1 MKPKGGVAYFGYI
14 VIGKPKLWC
23 QAPVIIFVELGY
35 FYLSQ
40 YVYKDRSF
48 VFYSENLFLSSPPIL
63 SLEKRTVNRQKANLL
78 VTKVVRILVTVLSLL
93 LNFIW
98 ILSKSQRTEKT

>member
-1 MKPKGGVAYFGYI
+1 MYLRAER
-14 VIGKPKLWC
+14 
-23 QAPVIIFVELGY
+23 FVNY
-35 FYLSQ
+35 QRICF
-40 YVYKDRSF
+40 
-48 VFYSENLFLSSPPIL
+48 FLPPPSL

-98 ILSKSQRTEKT
+98 ILSMSQRTEKT